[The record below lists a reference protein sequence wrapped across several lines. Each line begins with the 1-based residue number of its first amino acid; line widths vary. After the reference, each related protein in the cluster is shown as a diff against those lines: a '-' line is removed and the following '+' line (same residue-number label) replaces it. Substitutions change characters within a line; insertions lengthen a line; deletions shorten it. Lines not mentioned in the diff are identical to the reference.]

1 MAVGSGNDQRWLVDP
16 DKLGEQLR
24 LLFHFLRIS
33 PTYFLAHRLGPK
45 RLTRGMPEQTKL
57 AIQTYRRFG
66 NVYDQDFEQ
75 WAEPHRR
82 MSFNPTSCVQELVAS
97 PNEML
102 LPKEGYSLIEVKHG
116 LSRAEALAMIEQV
129 IRSSKHFCAAKA
141 SDTGKR
147 VKTMW
152 RALAVVY
159 ARARHPDRELWRIG
173 AETAVIERAMG
184 RVDPEEPKRLS
195 AHAVL
200 RRDLT
205 QAVLRFAQVA
215 ILLSESAALGCFPN
229 TEAPLITPSKQLTL
243 AFENFEVERRFRTC
257 GVEFDYVAERNMS
270 YCKARTKELMA
281 LV

>member
-1 MAVGSGNDQRWLVDP
+1 MAVGSGNDQQWLVDP

-33 PTYFLAHRLGPK
+33 PTYFLAHKLGPK

-57 AIQTYRRFG
+57 AIQTYRCFG
-66 NVYDQDFEQ
+66 DVYDQDFEQ
-75 WAEPHRR
+75 WAASHRR

-97 PNEML
+97 PNEVVL
-102 LPKEGYSLIEVKHG
+102 SKEGYSLIAVKHG

-129 IRSSKHFCAAKA
+129 IRSSKHFCVAKA
-141 SDTGKR
+141 SDTGTR

-159 ARARHPDRELWRIG
+159 ARARHPKRELWRIG
-173 AETAVIERAMG
+173 AETAVIERALG
-184 RVDPEEPKRLS
+184 RVDPEEPRRVS

-205 QAVLRFAQVA
+205 QAVIRFAQVA
-215 ILLSESAALGCFPN
+215 VLLSESAALGCFPN
-229 TEAPLITPSKQLTL
+229 TNAPLITPSKQLTL
-243 AFENFEVERRFRTC
+243 AFETFEVERRLKTC
-257 GVEFDYVAERNMS
+257 GFEFDYVAERNMS
-270 YCKARTKELMA
+270 YCKSRSKEHMA
-281 LV
+281 SV